1 MVRGKTQMKRI
12 ENDTSRQ
19 VTFSKRRNGLL
30 KKAFELS
37 VLCDAEVALII
48 FSPRGRL
55 TEFSSSRCFSVN
67 KTVERY
73 LRKVK
78 DRDLGTRGSQANT
91 QVSAFNSLLFACL
104 HFKEGA
110 VNMTKKIENLEVL
123 KRKLLGD
130 GLDTCFI
137 DELRQIEKQLEQ
149 SLTKIRARK
158 VHWIASLQLFP
169 LNQLF
174 KEQIE
179 KLREEV
185 MPLLARA
192 HVFPPCIYVSDYCS
206 LRLYSRCLSI
216 LQEKRLLG
224 VNKEL
229 REQCGDEL
237 QRWNSPEEQDV
248 EHLNE
253 KTDGVE
259 TDLVIGPPE
268 RRMP

>member
-91 QVSAFNSLLFACL
+91 QGQVSAFNSLLFACL

-158 VHWIASLQLFP
+158 
-169 LNQLF
+169 NQLF

-179 KLREEV
+179 KLREE
-185 MPLLARA
+185 
-192 HVFPPCIYVSDYCS
+192 
-206 LRLYSRCLSI
+206 
-216 LQEKRLLG
+216 EKRLLG

>member
-55 TEFSSSRCFSVN
+55 TEFSSSRVN

-91 QVSAFNSLLFACL
+91 Q
-104 HFKEGA
+104 EGA

>member
-91 QVSAFNSLLFACL
+91 Q
-104 HFKEGA
+104 EGA